1 MNQHESNIYS
11 LLCNWHK
18 INAEK
23 RFVEARMH
31 VSSSQIRD
39 RLALINSAL
48 TMLESW
54 MRLLSDDERYVI
66 KRHLLDGIAWYRIA
80 YEYNTKLIRSKT
92 KSLSSLRR
100 MQRRAIAR
108 IALHTQGQG
117 KDVEHAIS
125 TFISG
130 QKNL

>member
-23 RFVEARMH
+23 RFVEARTH

-54 MRLLSDDERYVI
+54 MQLLSDDERYVI
-66 KRHLLDGIAWYRIA
+66 KRHLLDGIVWYRIA
-80 YEYNTKLIRSKT
+80 YEYNNKLIRSKT

-100 MQRRAIAR
+100 MQHQANAR
-108 IALHTQGQG
+108 IALHTQSQE
-117 KDVEHAIS
+117 KEVECTIS
-125 TFISG
+125 AFLSG
-130 QKNL
+130 